1 MTYTMRICTACLQTE
16 PANDV
21 GDVCSHEG
29 CGGTSKEI
37 EVVPV
42 SIVER
47 LTRELVLAEE
57 KVKTMHV
64 SLAGPWS
71 NGEAPVIRG

>member
-1 MTYTMRICTACLQTE
+1 MIYRIRVCAACLQTE
-16 PANDV
+16 PVNGV

-29 CGGTSKEI
+29 CGGTIKEI
-37 EVVPV
+37 EMVPV

-64 SLAGPWS
+64 SLAGTWS